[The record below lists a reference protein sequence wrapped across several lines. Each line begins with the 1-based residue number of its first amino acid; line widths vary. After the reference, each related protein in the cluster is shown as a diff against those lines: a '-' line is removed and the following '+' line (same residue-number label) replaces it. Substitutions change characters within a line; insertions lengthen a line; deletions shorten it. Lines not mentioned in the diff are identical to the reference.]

1 MLCECVPDWK
11 VLHRPLSVHRPR
23 MLMRPLC
30 PWLLLAWSHSRDP
43 RDPSIVSWLTEGN
56 IRAACAPH
64 AHTSICLLLFILF
77 APHLG
82 KVRERERGL
91 SLNIKLGMRA
101 RLFCR
106 EIYLGGKC
114 TFINT
119 PPQRVSTK
127 PHAAAGSHTV
137 CVFMT
142 WAFQSYETANSA
154 GNFVWAAN
162 FEVKIEKNA
171 SC

>member
-82 KVRERERGL
+82 KVRERERPL
-91 SLNIKLGMRA
+91 SEYQVGNACQAFLQGNLFGWEMHVYQHPASTSEHKAA
-101 RLFCR
+101 RRRRLTYGVRLYDLSFSELRDCEQCR
-106 EIYLGGKC
+106 
-114 TFINT
+114 
-119 PPQRVSTK
+119 
-127 PHAAAGSHTV
+127 
-137 CVFMT
+137 
-142 WAFQSYETANSA
+142 
-154 GNFVWAAN
+154 
-162 FEVKIEKNA
+162 
-171 SC
+171 